1 MDMPWQSHSWVSIQ
15 SVADSVVTFLL
26 IECLV
31 SSGEAPPNMHDE
43 FAQLLVEG
51 LPFDNEIAVDH
62 SKNDIELKP
71 DDSEIVQLY
80 KVYRRKLQSFLGNSQ
95 EYHPSKVLKFLP
107 RQYLHENALVL
118 SKLGRHREV
127 IKIYLQQLRSLEMG
141 ESYCETM
148 FYQVNSTTMTK
159 PRDSKTNNNTNTLSS
174 AGEIYLI
181 LFQVM
186 LDFYFVAYI

>member
-1 MDMPWQSHSWVSIQ
+1 M
-15 SVADSVVTFLL
+15 LL
-26 IECLV
+26 IFPECLV

-51 LPFDNEIAVDH
+51 LPFDNEISIDH
-62 SKNDIELKP
+62 SKNEIELKP
-71 DDSEIVQLY
+71 EDNETVQLY

-127 IKIYLQQLRSLEMG
+127 LKIYLHQLRSQEMG
-141 ESYCETM
+141 ETYCDKI
-148 FYQVNSTTMTK
+148 FSHLCSSNGQIK
-159 PRDSKTNNNTNTLSS
+159 DSKTNATNTLSS
-174 AGEIYLI
+174 AGEVYLI
-181 LFQVM
+181 LFQVIILM
-186 LDFYFVAYI
+186 C